1 MFKKILV
8 GVDGSES
15 ALQAVG
21 VAANLA
27 KTFEGQLILVHVVQV
42 SAIAEEALKV
52 SATAHL
58 SENPKGIMERLSQRV
73 LDAARKRA
81 IKIGLTDQNI
91 ATVTADGNQAREI
104 IKTAKRRKVDLIVV
118 GSRGRSRLE
127 GLLLGSVSQKVSA
140 LAPCP
145 CMIV

>member
-1 MFKKILV
+1 MFQKILV

-15 ALQAVG
+15 ALKAVD

-27 KTFEGQLILVHVVQV
+27 KTSDGQILLLHVVQV
-42 SAIAEEALKV
+42 SAIAEEALNI

-58 SENPKGIMERLSQRV
+58 SENPKGILERLSQDV
-73 LDAARKRA
+73 LEGARKRA
-81 IKIGLTDQNI
+81 QRVGLTDQQV
-91 ATVTADGNQAREI
+91 ATLSADGNQAREI
-104 IKTAKRRKVDLIVV
+104 IRTAKRRKVDLIVV

-140 LAPCP
+140 LSPCP
-145 CMIV
+145 CLIV

>member
-1 MFKKILV
+1 MFQTILV

-15 ALQAVG
+15 ALKAVD

-27 KTFEGQLILVHVVQV
+27 KTSEGQILLLHVVQV

-58 SENPKGIMERLSQRV
+58 KENPKGIMERLSQKV
-73 LDAARKRA
+73 LDGARERA
-81 IKIGLTDQNI
+81 RRVGLTDEKI
-91 ATVTADGNQAREI
+91 AASSADGDQAREI
-104 IKTAKRRKVDLIVV
+104 IKAAKRKKVDLIVV
-118 GSRGRSRLE
+118 GSRGRGRLE

-140 LAPCP
+140 LSPCP
-145 CMIV
+145 CLIV

>member
-1 MFKKILV
+1 MFQKILV
-8 GVDGSES
+8 GVDGSKS

-27 KTFEGQLILVHVVQV
+27 KAFDGQLILLHVVQV
-42 SAIAEEALKV
+42 SAIAEEALKI

-58 SENPKGIMERLSQRV
+58 SENPKGIMERLSQDV
-73 LDAARKRA
+73 LGGARERA
-81 IKIGLTDQNI
+81 HRAGLADQDI

-118 GSRGRSRLE
+118 GSRGRGRLE
-127 GLLLGSVSQKVSA
+127 GLLLGSVSQKVAA
-140 LAPCP
+140 LSRCP

>member
-15 ALQAVG
+15 ALQAID

-27 KTFEGQLILVHVVQV
+27 KTSGGHLVLMHVVQM

-58 SENPKGIMERLSQRV
+58 KENPKSIMERLSQDILNVGRE
-73 LDAARKRA
+73 RA
-81 IKIGLTDQNI
+81 QSIGLKDRNI
-91 ATVTADGNQAREI
+91 STQTADGDQAREL
-104 IKTAKRRKVDLIVV
+104 IKCAKRDEVDLIVV
-118 GSRGRSRLE
+118 GSRGRGRLE

-140 LAPCP
+140 LSPCP